1 MLEFLKNIDT
11 QLFLFLNSLHSP
23 LSDKLMWWFSG
34 TKFWIPLYLIIVVYM
49 VYKFRWKAVVSLIFI
64 ALAVTLADQVSV
76 HAFKNV
82 FMRLRP
88 CHTPELQE
96 IVHLVNNKCGGQ
108 YGFVSSHAAN
118 TFAVAFFLSR
128 LFKNKGFT
136 YFIFFWASIVSYS
149 RIYLGVHYPLDIIGG
164 AVLGYFIGLAVFY
177 LHQQTVFCLNKKY
190 PKTF

>member
-11 QLFLFLNSLHSP
+11 QLFLFFNSLHSP
-23 LSDKLMWWFSG
+23 FWDKLMWWFSG
-34 TKFWIPLYLIIVVYM
+34 TKFWIPVYLIIVAYM

-88 CHTPELQE
+88 CHTPKLQD

-118 TFAVAFFLSR
+118 TFAVAFFLSK

-149 RIYLGVHYPLDIIGG
+149 RIYLGVHFPFDIIGG
-164 AVLGYFIGLAVFY
+164 AALGSILGFSIFYFHQLFQKY
-177 LHQQTVFCLNKKY
+177 LSIKF

>member
-11 QLFLFLNSLHSP
+11 QLFLFFNSLHSP
-23 LSDKLMWWFSG
+23 FWDKLMWWFSG

-49 VYKFRWKAVVSLIFI
+49 VYKFRWKAVVSLLFI
-64 ALAVTLADQVSV
+64 ALAVTLADQLSV

-88 CHTPELQE
+88 CHTPELQD

-108 YGFVSSHAAN
+108 FGFVSSHAAN

-128 LFKNKGFT
+128 LFKYKGFT

-149 RIYLGVHYPLDIIGG
+149 RIYLGVHYPFDILGG
-164 AVLGYFIGLAVFY
+164 AALGCILGFGIFYFHRLLQRY
-177 LHQQTVFCLNKKY
+177 LSIKF